1 MNRYVILGVGA
12 VLVAGAAAAA
22 YTTTRGD
29 RAEVVRSEPITQ
41 PETVF
46 GRVLAAEPVRGM
58 SAVPRE
64 ICSDSVVQER
74 LPERDGNVGGTVAG
88 AVIGGLLGNQVG
100 GGDGRKLATVAGAVA
115 GGYAG
120 REVDRR
126 HVGGRVVNRTQ
137 RNCETISEARET
149 VIGYRVDYETDDGER
164 GQMQVD
170 TKPGTTIELGQRDA
184 IVGYD
189 VTYRY
194 DGIERT
200 VRMNDEPGD
209 SLPVVDGAVVLATD
223 RPGRDPAPIR
233 R

>member
-74 LPERDGNVGGTVAG
+74 LPERD
-88 AVIGGLLGNQVG
+88 
-100 GGDGRKLATVAGAVA
+100 
-115 GGYAG
+115 
-120 REVDRR
+120 
-126 HVGGRVVNRTQ
+126 
-137 RNCETISEARET
+137 
-149 VIGYRVDYETDDGER
+149 
-164 GQMQVD
+164 
-170 TKPGTTIELGQRDA
+170 A

>member
-1 MNRYVILGVGA
+1 MNRYLMFGIGA
-12 VLVAGAAAAA
+12 VLVAGAATAA
-22 YTTTRGD
+22 YTSLSGD
-29 RAEVVRSEPITQ
+29 HADVVRSEPVTR
-41 PETVF
+41 PETVHA
-46 GRVLAAEPVRGM
+46 RVLAAEPVMGM
-58 SAVPRE
+58 SSVPRE

-74 LPERDGNVGGTVAG
+74 LPERDGNVGGAVAG

-126 HVGGRVVNRTQ
+126 HVGGKVVNRTQ
-137 RNCETISEARET
+137 RDCQTINEAREG
-149 VIGYRVDYETDDGER
+149 VIGYKVEYQTEDGER
-164 GQMQVD
+164 GHTQVD
-170 TKPGTTIELGQRDA
+170 SKPGETISLGERDA

-194 DGIERT
+194 NNLERT
-200 VRMNDEPGD
+200 VRMDNDPGAR
-209 SLPVVDGAVVLATD
+209 LPVVDGAVVIATD
-223 RPGRDPAPIR
+223 RADQDAPDR

>member
-1 MNRYVILGVGA
+1 MNRYVMFGIGA
-12 VLVAGAAAAA
+12 VLVAGAATAA
-22 YTTTRGD
+22 YTGLRGD
-29 RAEVVRSEPITQ
+29 YAEVVRSEPVTR
-41 PETVF
+41 PETVRA
-46 GRVLAAEPVRGM
+46 RVLAAEPVRGM
-58 SAVPRE
+58 SSVPRE
-64 ICSDSVVQER
+64 ICSDTVVQER
-74 LPERDGNVGGTVAG
+74 QAERDGNVGGAVAG

-126 HVGGRVVNRTQ
+126 HVGGKVVNRTQ
-137 RNCETISEARET
+137 TNCQTINEAREG
-149 VIGYRVDYETDDGER
+149 VIGYNVEYETEDGER

-170 TKPGTTIELGQRDA
+170 AKPGESISLGERDA

-194 DGIERT
+194 DNVERT
-200 VRMNDEPGD
+200 VRMDNDPGNR
-209 SLPVVDGAVVLATD
+209 LPVVDGAVVIATD
-223 RPGRDPAPIR
+223 RATREEPVR